1 MAELRGSN
9 HPLLLHILKLF
20 SFLNGL
26 IFQILWGPATNFIRV
41 VQSEK
46 KDFEMAIRPSLI

>member
-9 HPLLLHILKLF
+9 HPLLLQILRLF

-26 IFQILWGPATNFIRV
+26 IFQILWGPAMNFIRV

-46 KDFEMAIRPSLI
+46 KDFEMAIRLSLI

>member
-9 HPLLLHILKLF
+9 HPLLLQILRLF

-26 IFQILWGPATNFIRV
+26 IFQILWGPEMNFIRV

-46 KDFEMAIRPSLI
+46 KDSEMAIRLFLI

>member
-1 MAELRGSN
+1 MAEVRGSN
-9 HPLLLHILKLF
+9 HPLLLQILRIF

-26 IFQILWGPATNFIRV
+26 IFQILWGPEMNFIRV

-46 KDFEMAIRPSLI
+46 KDSEMAIRLFLI